1 MPELRLSHSLY
12 DPQAVKTAVSDFARL
27 ATIEAQAGES
37 ETLLTLS
44 DLHPHFG
51 ESLVD
56 ELANHALALSVQLWR
71 ARA

>member
-12 DPQAVKTAVSDFARL
+12 DPKAVQSAVADFARL
-27 ATIEAQAGES
+27 ASIEVQAGES
-37 ETLLTLS
+37 ESLVRMS

-51 ESLVD
+51 ERLVD

-71 ARA
+71 ARQ